1 MATYQSP
8 ALDKGLDIIEYLS
21 LQAIAQSQTE
31 IASGIERKPN
41 EIYRMLVCL
50 KERGYIVKNEVSGNY
65 KLSLKLYYL
74 SHRHPL
80 LNSLRRAALY
90 PMQELSEFSRQSCHL
105 AVLDKGM
112 VLIAAH
118 TSSPCPVSLSV
129 EVGSSFSLLEST
141 SGIVFLSQLDKK
153 NRLIELNKT
162 ENYKTASKVG
172 KKKITD
178 LIDNVSEKGYNIQE
192 SELTKGV
199 IDIAVPISIPEINF
213 IGSLVVTILS
223 GQIQDI
229 LSSNN
234 ILDKMGSTINEIY
247 KNLGLR

>member
-1 MATYQSP
+1 MTKYQSP

-21 LQAIAQSQTE
+21 SHSISKSQTE
-31 IASGIERKPN
+31 IALGIERKPN

-50 KERGYIVKNEVSGNY
+50 EGRGYIMKNEVSGKY
-65 KLSLKLYYL
+65 KLSLKLYHL
-74 SHRHPL
+74 SHRHPP

-105 AVLDKGM
+105 SVLDKGR
-112 VLIAAH
+112 VLIVAH
-118 TSSPCPVSLSV
+118 NSSPSPVSLSV

-153 NRLIELNKT
+153 DRMIELNRN
-162 ENYKTASKVG
+162 ENYKTASAAE
-172 KKKITD
+172 KKKIRD
-178 LIDNVSEKGYNIQE
+178 LIDAVLEKGYDIRE
-192 SELTKGV
+192 SENTKGV
-199 IDIAVPISIPEINF
+199 IDIAVPIGVPGINI

-234 ILDKMGSTINEIY
+234 ILDKMGLTVNGIY
-247 KNLGLR
+247 KNLGVK

>member
-50 KERGYIVKNEVSGNY
+50 NERGYIVKNEVSGKY

-105 AVLDKGM
+105 A
-112 VLIAAH
+112 
-118 TSSPCPVSLSV
+118 
-129 EVGSSFSLLEST
+129 
-141 SGIVFLSQLDKK
+141 
-153 NRLIELNKT
+153 
-162 ENYKTASKVG
+162 
-172 KKKITD
+172 
-178 LIDNVSEKGYNIQE
+178 
-192 SELTKGV
+192 
-199 IDIAVPISIPEINF
+199 
-213 IGSLVVTILS
+213 
-223 GQIQDI
+223 
-229 LSSNN
+229 
-234 ILDKMGSTINEIY
+234 
-247 KNLGLR
+247 